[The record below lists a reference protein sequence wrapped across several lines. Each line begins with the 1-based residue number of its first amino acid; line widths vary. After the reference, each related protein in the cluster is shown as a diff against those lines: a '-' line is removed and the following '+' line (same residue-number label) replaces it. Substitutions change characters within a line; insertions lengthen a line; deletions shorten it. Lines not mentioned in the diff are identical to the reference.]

1 MKKLFVLI
9 LAVFA
14 GLFTVSCGGG
24 SESSSTANVCTSNAD
39 CHLGKICLAGKCVSP
54 DSEEVNDDG
63 NGGGEGGNG
72 GNGGGEGENGGGEGE
87 NGSGEGENGGG
98 EGENGNNSD
107 QTDGGCNSM
116 KGHYKPGEKETCDY
130 QGPAG
135 TENIAPCK
143 AAERVCQEDGTWGKC
158 EGEVL
163 PEYETG
169 ELCNN
174 GIDDD
179 CDGKIDEED
188 SGCQD
193 EPLPDNENQDAE
205 EEVDDSD
212 VAKCDVTCA
221 ALIEDDGCL
230 PAMES
235 EAAAD
240 LCNGQDDDCDG
251 KIDEGCTCQPGQ
263 TQPCFSGKPKKRNIG
278 ICHDGIQ
285 TCKISPMR
293 ASTTGTWGE
302 CKNEILPL
310 NKEICDNADNNCNGC
325 ADEGLCCAPPINCAY
340 DLTEGGTQPF
350 RPFQEDK
357 IIDGKKIY
365 DSSNQ
370 FNDADTATWEWS
382 LTKGPCDTVL
392 GNVNSYAKA
401 AKTQG
406 ELAGK
411 MAESDRKTV
420 VSGVGLSQFKVK
432 FRLSG
437 NYKLRLKVTRPNG
450 EVYECEWIIKVES
463 AGLRVELCWDTNNT
477 VDVDLHMGKVGKTST
492 WTSGACY
499 YKSKTPNWGYATT
512 SNYDK
517 NGNKQNN
524 MNNPR
529 LDMDNI
535 HEGPEPE
542 NINVDNPKK
551 DDVFR
556 VGAYYFPDTS
566 PDGVVT
572 SPVINVY
579 CGGTL
584 KATYGE
590 DPKLENFMN
599 DKDFWKVVEIK
610 WADDSPESDNC
621 ELTPKWEGGY
631 VVDKPRVNDF
641 DEW

>member
-39 CHLGKICLAGKCVSP
+39 CHLGKICSAGKCVSP

-63 NGGGEGGNG
+63 EGGNGGGNG
-72 GNGGGEGENGGGEGE
+72 GNGDGEGG

-98 EGENGNNSD
+98 EGGNGNNSD

-116 KGHYKPGEKETCDY
+116 KGHYKTGEKETCDY

-135 TENIAPCK
+135 TENIAPCR

-169 ELCNN
+169 ELCSN

-263 TQPCFSGKPKKRNIG
+263 TQPCFSGKPKKRNVG

-340 DLTEGGTQPF
+340 EIDTASPF
-350 RPFQEDK
+350 VDK
-357 IIDGKKIY
+357 LIDGTLIY
-365 DSSNQ
+365 DTGHQ
-370 FNDADTATWEWS
+370 FNDADASTWEWT
-382 LTKGPCDTVL
+382 LTKGSCDVVL
-392 GNVNSYAKA
+392 K
-401 AKTQG
+401 KTTFSLKSAVDG
-406 ELAGK
+406 VAG
-411 MAESDRKTV
+411 ASSDALDKFTF
-420 VSGVGLSQFKVK
+420 SGVGLSKFNVK
-432 FRLSG
+432 FQLSG
-437 NYKLRLKVTRPNG
+437 TYNLHLKVTRPNG
-450 EVYECEWIIKVES
+450 EVYECKWPLKVAS
-463 AGLRVELCWDTNNT
+463 NGLRVELCWDSFDS
-477 VDVDLHMGKVGKTST
+477 VDIDLHMGKNGTTESWDGSNNTTS
-492 WTSGACY
+492 ACY
-499 YKSKTPNWGYATT
+499 FSGCKYNNWKRPKWGYAET

-517 NGNKQNN
+517 DGNGPK
-524 MNNPR
+524 MMKNPR
-529 LDMDNI
+529 LDIDNTGI
-535 HEGPEPE
+535 GAIPE
-542 NINVDNPKK
+542 NINVDNPNN
-551 DDVFR
+551 DDTFR
-556 VGAYYFPDTS
+556 VLVRHWSGTQTFDTH
-566 PDGVVT
+566 PVVN
-572 SPVINVY
+572 IY
-579 CGGTL
+579 CGGSL
-584 KATYGE
+584 KSTFGTEESGTRLDGYKNYF
-590 DPKLENFMN
+590 DS
-599 DKDFWKVVEIK
+599 WKVVEIK
-610 WADDSPESDNC
+610 WVGEPSSDAC
-621 ELTPKWEGGY
+621 ELTPNLNVSSGTPSNYGW
-631 VVDKPRVNDF
+631 
-641 DEW
+641 